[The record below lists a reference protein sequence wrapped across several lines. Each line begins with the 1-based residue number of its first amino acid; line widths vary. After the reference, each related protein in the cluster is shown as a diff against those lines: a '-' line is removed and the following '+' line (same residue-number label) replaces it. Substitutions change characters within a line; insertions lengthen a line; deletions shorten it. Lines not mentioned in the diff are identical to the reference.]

1 MWSSLKKIMKDKE
14 RSNEVVI
21 YLWCISL
28 VIVLFLWIFEVLN
41 TSTIIFLI
49 LFLISQI
56 ILNTYMIKK
65 KHRQEKN
72 QTDPQS
78 QE

>member
-1 MWSSLKKIMKDKE
+1 MWSSLKKIINEKE
-14 RSNEVVI
+14 RSNEF
-21 YLWCISL
+21 L
-28 VIVLFLWIFEVLN
+28 VYSWSITILIVMFLWIFQVLN

-49 LFLISQI
+49 LFSISQI
-56 ILNTYMIKK
+56 IVNFYMVMK

-72 QTDPQS
+72 QTDSQS

>member
-56 ILNTYMIKK
+56 IRNTYMIKK

>member
-1 MWSSLKKIMKDKE
+1 MWSSLKKIINEKE
-14 RSNEVVI
+14 RSNEF
-21 YLWCISL
+21 L
-28 VIVLFLWIFEVLN
+28 VYSWSITILIVMFLWIFQVLN

-49 LFLISQI
+49 LFSTSQI
-56 ILNTYMIKK
+56 IVNFYMVMK

-72 QTDPQS
+72 QTDSQS